1 MARRGTFPAF
11 VARSAALVRVAF
23 LEAAAEP
30 VSMLLALVAL
40 LAVHLAPG
48 FQFHRFGEPGRLARD
63 GGLSALLVFGLS
75 LAATA
80 AVRAVGRE
88 LDSGTATVALSR
100 PVPRPLFLC
109 AKAFGV
115 FLAFLLFA
123 AGIVAATVLSVSSS
137 ILGSAAAGIDDGTT
151 RVSGPCL
158 VLGFGGVLA
167 ALFAAAAAHRFARRR
182 FGVVAFVLLAAFQ
195 ILALA
200 VLSLFHLVPGFQ
212 SIFSLPSA
220 CDIQYSIF
228 NILSS
233 LLPAA
238 FCVVAFVGVF
248 VCAAAA
254 LAVRLR
260 PAAVAASVLV
270 LLAFSLFA
278 PALSLPAALSA
289 VLAAFVPDFQ
299 NFWLADALARGGSLP
314 AAYVAAALSAAAAL
328 AVVWLLVGS
337 FLLQKR
343 DIA

>member
-88 LDSGTATVALSR
+88 LDSGTATVTLSR

-109 AKAFGV
+109 AKVFGV

-123 AGIVAATVLSVSSS
+123 AGVTAATVLSVSSS
-137 ILGSAAAGIDDGTT
+137 VLGSAAAGIDDGTA

-158 VLGFGGVLA
+158 VLGLGGVLA
-167 ALFAAAAAHRFARRR
+167 ALLAAAAAHRFARRR

-195 ILALA
+195 VLALA
-200 VLSLFHLVPGFQ
+200 VLSLFHFVPGLQFV
-212 SIFSLPSA
+212 FSPSTF
-220 CDIQYSIF
+220 DIQSSVF

-238 FCVVAFVGVF
+238 FCVAAFVGVF
-248 VCAAAA
+248 ICAAAA

-260 PAAVAASVLV
+260 PAAVAAALLV
-270 LLAFSLFA
+270 LLALSLFA
-278 PALSLPAALSA
+278 PALSLPAAVSA
-289 VLAAFVPDFQ
+289 ALAAFVPDFQ